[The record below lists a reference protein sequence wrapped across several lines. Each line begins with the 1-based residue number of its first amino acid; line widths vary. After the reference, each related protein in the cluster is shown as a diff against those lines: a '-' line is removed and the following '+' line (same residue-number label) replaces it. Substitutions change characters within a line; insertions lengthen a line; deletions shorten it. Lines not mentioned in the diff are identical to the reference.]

1 LKESY
6 LHFTAK
12 AASMKTY
19 LLALVL
25 VIYLLLAAPLGAQIY
40 KYTDENGQKRWTDDL
55 SQVPKE
61 QRSSAQRIETST
73 QSPTDADIEAPL
85 SPSSTEATDTD
96 DQASAENAEL
106 SRDALEKEKAELDA
120 IYQELLEERKALEQ
134 VKDDALSADDRTQLN
149 DKISAYNDKTEQYET
164 RLNAFNEKINAYNQK
179 IMSKQAPQTD

>member
-1 LKESY
+1 
-6 LHFTAK
+6 
-12 AASMKTY
+12 
-19 LLALVL
+19 
-25 VIYLLLAAPLGAQIY
+25 
-40 KYTDENGQKRWTDDL
+40 L

-85 SPSSTEATDTD
+85 SPSETEAADTD
-96 DQASAENAEL
+96 DQAPAENAEL

-179 IMSKQAPQTD
+179 ITSKQAPQSE